1 MELNRSENFYPNP
14 PLQLLVASCSS
25 PITNYQL
32 PITNYQLPITPSS
45 FIFPWIMQTNQSTSQ
60 LPEMGEIWQDTLG
73 WQPNPEQQQQFQRL
87 YEAIVSGNRTLNLTR
102 ITEPMAFW
110 EKHLWDSLRAFKPI
124 WERQIGVERAID
136 IGTGAGIPGLPA
148 AIVQPHWHITLLDS
162 TRKKT
167 AFLETVISTLAIEN
181 ATTLTGRAEVL
192 GRHPQSRNTYDLAL
206 LRAVGSP
213 SLCAEY
219 ALPFLKPDGLAI
231 LYRGLL
237 ADEEMETLKE
247 TADRFGGTV
256 EFVEAFTTPLTQAV
270 RHCVY
275 VRKLAIDRI

>member
-1 MELNRSENFYPNP
+1 
-14 PLQLLVASCSS
+14 
-25 PITNYQL
+25 
-32 PITNYQLPITPSS
+32 
-45 FIFPWIMQTNQSTSQ
+45 MQTNRSTSQ
-60 LPEMGEIWQDTLG
+60 LPEMSEIWQNTLG
-73 WQPNPEQQQQFQRL
+73 WQPTPEQQQQFQQL

-110 EKHLWDSLRAFKPI
+110 EKHLWDSVRAFKPI
-124 WERQIGVERAID
+124 WEHQIGIESAID

-148 AIVQPHWHITLLDS
+148 AIVQPQWHVTLLDS

-167 AFLETVISTLAIEN
+167 AFLETAISTLAIKN
-181 ATTLTGRAEVL
+181 ATVITGRAEVL
-192 GRHPQSRNTYDLAL
+192 GRHPHAQNAYDLGL

-237 ADEEMETLKE
+237 TDEDLETLKY
-247 TADRFGGTV
+247 TADRLGGTV
-256 EFVEAFTTPLTQAV
+256 EWVEAFTTPLTQAV
-270 RHCVY
+270 RHCIY
-275 VRKLAIDRI
+275 LRKLKLDRS

>member
-1 MELNRSENFYPNP
+1 MH
-14 PLQLLVASCSS
+14 
-25 PITNYQL
+25 TNL
-32 PITNYQLPITPSS
+32 STP
-45 FIFPWIMQTNQSTSQ
+45 Q

-73 WQPNPEQQQQFQRL
+73 WQPTPEQQQQFQKL
-87 YEAIVSGNRTLNLTR
+87 YEEIVAGNSTLNLTR

-110 EKHLWDSLRAFKPI
+110 EKHLWDSLRAIKPI
-124 WERQIGVERAID
+124 WERQILVESAID

-148 AIVQPHWHITLLDS
+148 AIVQPNWRITLLDA

-167 AFLETVISTLAIEN
+167 AFLETLLPTLAIEN
-181 ATTLTGRAEVL
+181 ATVLTGRAEVL
-192 GRHPQSRNTYDLAL
+192 GRHPHSKNAYDLAL

-237 ADEEMETLKE
+237 TDEDIETLKS
-247 TADRFGGTV
+247 TADRFRGTV

-270 RHCVY
+270 RHCIY
-275 VRKLAIDRI
+275 LRKWAIDRS

>member
-1 MELNRSENFYPNP
+1 MHTHLSTP
-14 PLQLLVASCSS
+14 
-25 PITNYQL
+25 QL
-32 PITNYQLPITPSS
+32 PQMS
-45 FIFPWIMQTNQSTSQ
+45 
-60 LPEMGEIWQDTLG
+60 EIWQDTLS
-73 WQPNPEQQQQFQRL
+73 WQPTPEQQQQFQRL
-87 YEAIVSGNRTLNLTR
+87 YEEILSANRTLNLTR

-124 WERQIGVERAID
+124 WERQMSVESAID
-136 IGTGAGIPGLPA
+136 IGTGAGVPGLPA
-148 AIVQPHWHITLLDS
+148 AIVEPLCHITLLDA

-167 AFLETVISTLAIEN
+167 AFLETLLPTLAIEN
-181 ATTLTGRAEVL
+181 ATVLTGRAEVL
-192 GRHPQSRNTYDLAL
+192 GRHPHYKNTYDLAF

-219 ALPFLKPDGLAI
+219 ALPFLKPNGWAV

-237 ADEEMETLKE
+237 TDDDMESLTS
-247 TADRFGGTV
+247 TAERFGGTV

-275 VRKLAIDRI
+275 LRKLETETHAKSGLISPRFESPKLRN